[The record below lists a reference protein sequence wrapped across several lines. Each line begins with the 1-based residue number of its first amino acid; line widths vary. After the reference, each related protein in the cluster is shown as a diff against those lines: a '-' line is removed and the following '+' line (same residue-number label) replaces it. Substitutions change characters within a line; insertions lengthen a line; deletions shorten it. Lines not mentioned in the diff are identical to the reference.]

1 MKTLSIAEIRKL
13 AMLARLEISDAE
25 ATALAPQFGQIL
37 EFVSQLN
44 QLDTENVEP
53 LGTPLDLVNRWDDD
67 FPKPGL
73 SREQALANAPAS
85 DGECFLV
92 PPVLGPPQKK

>member
-1 MKTLSIAEIRKL
+1 MTTLSIAEIRKL

-25 ATALAPQFGQIL
+25 AAALAPQFGQIL
-37 EFVSQLN
+37 EFVNQLN
-44 QLDTENVEP
+44 QLDTENIEP
-53 LGTPLDLVNRWDDD
+53 LWTPLDLVNRWDDD
-67 FPKPGL
+67 VPRPGL